1 MPHHDNHGF
10 LTDSK
15 MDSRLWWSFALN
27 VLITAG
33 EVAGGLFSGSLALLS
48 DALHNLSDVAS
59 VAITIAARRWGRKA
73 PDSRHTY
80 GMKRIEV
87 MAAAFNAFLLLAVT
101 VFISREA
108 LYRILHPKPVRADV
122 MFWVALFAFVA
133 NGVSVLLIWKHERSD
148 LNVRSTFLHLLQ
160 DTMLSLVVVGV
171 ALFAGTK
178 VGPYLDPI
186 ASLVIGFAVTWVA
199 FSILIDVFSIVS
211 ESVPRGMHVEKIVS
225 DIDSTFPPVRLH
237 HVHLWEVGP
246 GDRMLTAHLSTGEMN
261 LHDSEELVAK
271 VRARLLRKW
280 EIGHVTLETE
290 SGACRNPGDFDLTG
304 NSEDPQEDDHG

>member
-1 MPHHDNHGF
+1 
-10 LTDSK
+10 
-15 MDSRLWWSFALN
+15 MDSRLWLSLFLN
-27 VLITAG
+27 IAITAG
-33 EVAGGLFSGSLALLS
+33 EVVGGILSGSLALLA

-108 LYRILHPKPVRADV
+108 LYRILNPKPVKADV

-133 NGVSVLLIWKHERSD
+133 NGVSVLLIWRHERSD

-171 ALFAGTK
+171 ALFARAK
-178 VGPYLDPI
+178 VGAYLDPI

-225 DIDSTFPPVRLH
+225 DIDSTFPPVRFH

-271 VRARLLRKW
+271 VRARLLKKW

-290 SGACRNPGDFDLTG
+290 SGACRNPGDFDPPEKLKE
-304 NSEDPQEDDHG
+304 SEENGHA

>member
-1 MPHHDNHGF
+1 MTLRHDHQV

-33 EVAGGLFSGSLALLS
+33 EVAGSLFSGSLALLA
-48 DALHNLSDVAS
+48 DALHNLSDVAT
-59 VAITIAARRWGRKA
+59 VGLTIAARRWGRKA
-73 PDSRHTY
+73 PNATHTY
-80 GMKRIEV
+80 GLKRIEV
-87 MAAAFNAFLLLAVT
+87 MAAAVNAFLLMAVT
-101 VFISREA
+101 VFIAREA
-108 LYRILHPKPVRADV
+108 LSRILHPKPVRADV
-122 MFWVALFAFVA
+122 MFWIALFAFLA
-133 NGVSVLLIWKHERSD
+133 NGASVLLIWKHERKD

-199 FSILIDVFSIVS
+199 ISILIDVFSIVS
-211 ESVPRGMHVEKIVS
+211 ESVPRGMHIDSIVS
-225 DIDSTFPPVRLH
+225 DVDSTFPPVHLH

-246 GDRMLTAHLSTGEMN
+246 GERMLTAHLSTGEMN

-271 VRARLLRKW
+271 VRARLLEKW

-304 NSEDPQEDDHG
+304 NSEDP